1 MERNPYDI
9 LGLTSASSKAEITKA
24 MAVAMKQK
32 VYPIDAI
39 AKAQKSLMKP
49 EERLVADFLR
59 PILPMLRRF
68 QRSDLSALQEELP
81 KIEILTEFE
90 GIRDTIRNS
99 QNVSELDIQIGKI
112 LADSLTFDFEE

>member
-32 VYPIDAI
+32 AYPIDAI
-39 AKAQKSLMKP
+39 AKAQKALMKP
-49 EERLVADFLR
+49 EERLVSDFLR
-59 PILPMLRRF
+59 PILPTLQRF

-81 KIEILTEFE
+81 TLDILTEFE
-90 GIRDTIRNS
+90 GLRDTIRTS
-99 QNVSELDIQIGKI
+99 KNVSELDIQIGKT
-112 LADSLTFDFEE
+112 LADSLTLDFEE

>member
-32 VYPIDAI
+32 AYPIDAI

-49 EERLVADFLR
+49 EERLVADFL
-59 PILPMLRRF
+59 LPSLSPLQKF
-68 QRSDLSALQEELP
+68 QRSDLSTLNQDMPVLDILP
-81 KIEILTEFE
+81 DFDKF
-90 GIRDTIRNS
+90 GDVIRDNQTTS
-99 QNVSELDIQIGKI
+99 PLDLQIGKN
-112 LADSLTFDFEE
+112 LAESLTLDFE